1 MVFAGK
7 RHLFFLRGTCIIQA
21 RRAAISPPRGG
32 SFMPENY
39 LIVHKSVLPDY
50 FEKVL
55 EAKRLLE
62 SGKVREVSEAV
73 RRVGISRSTYY
84 KYKDHVFAPSA
95 VAESRKAVLE
105 LMLDHRPGVLSA
117 VLARIFGAGA
127 SILTI
132 TQSLPVL
139 GKASVTLSIDLGAMS
154 GTIGTLTRSLEAV
167 DGVESV
173 RLLAI
178 E

>member
-1 MVFAGK
+1 
-7 RHLFFLRGTCIIQA
+7 
-21 RRAAISPPRGG
+21 
-32 SFMPENY
+32 MPENY

-50 FEKVL
+50 FEKVVD
-55 EAKRLLE
+55 AKRLLE
-62 SGKVREVSEAV
+62 GGKVREVSEAV

-95 VAESRKAVLE
+95 VAGSRKAVLE
-105 LMLDHRPGVLSA
+105 LMLDHQPGVLSA
-117 VLARIFGAGA
+117 VLSRIFGAGA

-154 GTIGTLTRSLEAV
+154 GTITTLTRSLEAV

>member
-1 MVFAGK
+1 M
-7 RHLFFLRGTCIIQA
+7 
-21 RRAAISPPRGG
+21 
-32 SFMPENY
+32 
-39 LIVHKSVLPDY
+39 
-50 FEKVL
+50 
-55 EAKRLLE
+55 
-62 SGKVREVSEAV
+62 
-73 RRVGISRSTYY
+73 
-84 KYKDHVFAPSA
+84 FAPSA

-105 LMLDHRPGVLSA
+105 LMLDHQPGVLSA

-139 GKASVTLSIDLGAMS
+139 GKASVTLSIDLGSMS
-154 GTIGTLTRSLEAV
+154 GTIETLTRSLESV